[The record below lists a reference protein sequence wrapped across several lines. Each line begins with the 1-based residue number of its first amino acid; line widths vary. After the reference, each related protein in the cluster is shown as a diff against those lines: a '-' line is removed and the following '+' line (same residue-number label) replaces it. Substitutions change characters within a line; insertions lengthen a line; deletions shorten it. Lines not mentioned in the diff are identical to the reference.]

1 VAAVTESSLNAE
13 PGCTKVVDTF
23 RDAIEDSVVDTGALA
38 DAYLEAHLG
47 KDIAEARDVVH
58 DDLFKIRRVFDRIEE
73 AFLRIQHHRSR
84 LETRLRNTVRYAG
97 RRSGSFLQ
105 RSEPLLLHLDR
116 LHLADRRAGLTPP
129 GLLETRRDLMSPLLL
144 ARPRNSRAPLAG
156 GVLTLPGFDPVRELR
171 KRLEREY
178 LDRLVVTPRQI
189 SRFLERR
196 VAPFGEGQ
204 AANFWL
210 ESVDDFLVFEALR
223 LIVAAGEH
231 DTDARRIAAHL
242 ARYFEFEPNQQLR
255 VDNDWLTCGGFTVR
269 RKGDRVTMEA
279 ANVA

>member
-1 VAAVTESSLNAE
+1 M
-13 PGCTKVVDTF
+13 
-23 RDAIEDSVVDTGALA
+23 
-38 DAYLEAHLG
+38 
-47 KDIAEARDVVH
+47 
-58 DDLFKIRRVFDRIEE
+58 
-73 AFLRIQHHRSR
+73 
-84 LETRLRNTVRYAG
+84 
-97 RRSGSFLQ
+97 
-105 RSEPLLLHLDR
+105 LLHLDR